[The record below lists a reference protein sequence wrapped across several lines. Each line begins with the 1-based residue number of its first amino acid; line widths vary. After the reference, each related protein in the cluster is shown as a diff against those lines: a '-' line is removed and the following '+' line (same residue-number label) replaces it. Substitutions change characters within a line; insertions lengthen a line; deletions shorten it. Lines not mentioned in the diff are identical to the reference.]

1 VNVLILPP
9 DSNQR
14 PARRAKKRLAT
25 SRLTLGKDLFRL
37 DYQTQQ
43 HPELAVTKQMQKR
56 HNGLGKVVVLPN
68 PF

>member
-1 VNVLILPP
+1 VKKPP
-9 DSNQR
+9 
-14 PARRAKKRLAT
+14 AT

-43 HPELAVTKQMQKR
+43 FPELRVTKQMQKR
-56 HNGLGKVVVLPN
+56 HNGLGKVVVLPK